1 MSSKVNRS
9 KSDTCCKRRDRITRQ
24 FNLSAYITQ
33 TLAST
38 SEIIQTDKRN
48 KWNLSIIPIKI
59 QELKEKVWSS
69 HKKKKK
75 KKKKEIRRIIIN
87 KKRKKIIRRKK
98 ERSSWRDC
106 WLKGQNSKGQQYKNN
121 IYII

>member
-1 MSSKVNRS
+1 MEPLNNPNQNTGTKG
-9 KSDTCCKRRDRITRQ
+9 KGLI
-24 FNLSAYITQ
+24 FTQ
-33 TLAST
+33 
-38 SEIIQTDKRN
+38 
-48 KWNLSIIPIKI
+48 
-59 QELKEKVWSS
+59 
-69 HKKKKK
+69 KKKK
-75 KKKKEIRRIIIN
+75 KKKKERRRRRRK